1 MLTNLTQGHLSL
13 LETCPRKFQQI
24 FLEGLTVPPSPDLQ
38 TSQLWG
44 NRFHLLMQQREL
56 GLPLPGTLTDEEHLQ
71 ACMAALVAQAPDLF
85 RAEPS
90 SFRQSEHRRSL
101 AFNGYSLTVIYDL
114 LILRPGAG
122 LIVDWKTYL
131 QVPNHASLAQDW
143 QTRLYLYVLVETT
156 DLSPEQV
163 AMSYW
168 FVRHREAQTGEFRPQ
183 EVKITYTSKQHE
195 QTRQN
200 LLKLTAALSGYQ
212 QSGHFPQVSLARG
225 SCDRCLFVAPCGRL
239 PESSATALSP
249 LPSLAEIEEVPL

>member
-1 MLTNLTQGHLSL
+1 MTNLTQGHLSL

-38 TSQLWG
+38 ASQLWG

-56 GLPLPGTLTDEEHLQ
+56 GLPLPGNLADEEHLRD
-71 ACMAALVAQAPDLF
+71 CMAALLERAPELF
-85 RAEPS
+85 QSEPTH
-90 SFRQSEHRRSL
+90 FRQSEHRRSL

-114 LILRPGAG
+114 LICRPGSG

-131 QVPNHASLAQDW
+131 QMRDRNSLAQDW

-168 FVRHREAQTGEFRPQ
+168 FVRHRDAQTGEFLPQ
-183 EVKITYTSKQHE
+183 EVQITYSSKQHE
-195 QTRQN
+195 QTRQD
-200 LLKLTAALSGYQ
+200 LLKLTADLSGYQ
-212 QSGHFPQVSLARG
+212 QSGHFPQVSLAQE
-225 SCDRCLFVAPCGRL
+225 SCDRCLFVSPCGRL
-239 PESSATALSP
+239 PESGAAGLSS